1 MRNKTLKAIVAIAM
15 MLIGWLPTLAYD
27 FKVNGIYYNITST
40 DSKTVEVTNGY
51 GSHSYS
57 GSVVIPESV
66 IFNNNSYRVTSIGGY
81 AFLGEDGLTSVKI
94 GDSVTSIGISAF
106 SLCTGLKSIEIP
118 TGITFID
125 NVAFSGCDGLTEV
138 IFNAENCTYSSN
150 SSASVFAGCK
160 NLTKLTIGNNVKSIP
175 NNAFDGCSNLTSV
188 TIGNS
193 LTSIVN
199 DAFRGCTSLT
209 SIEIPNSVTNI
220 GELAFSDCTGL
231 TNVVWN
237 PVGHPD
243 FDHSSLFN
251 ECKNITFFKF
261 GNRVEYIPAHLCYGM
276 SKLSSIEIP
285 NSVTTIGDD
294 AFFSCHGLTSVVIG
308 KSVTSIDDSAFGYC
322 TSLTNV
328 VWNSVRH
335 PDFNNSSIFDD
346 SYNITS
352 FKFGNQVEYIPAY
365 LCYLMSKICSIEIP
379 NSVTSIGDDAFGGC
393 SGLTSVVIG
402 NSVKSIGESA
412 FSGCK
417 SLTSIEIPNSVTSIG
432 DDAFNSCSSLTS
444 VVIGNG
450 VTTIGQ
456 SAFHQCSSLTSLVI
470 GSSVTSIGNNAFGYC
485 TSLNKTTCLASKPPT
500 AYMTPFFYTP
510 TKDLYVPSG
519 CKTAYQAADYWK
531 DFSNIVELSGGGNET
546 LAESITLNKT
556 TASLK
561 VAETLT
567 LKATVLPSNTTNKSV
582 TWKSSNTS
590 VATVNANGVVT
601 AVKAGEATI
610 KVTTNDGSNLSAS
623 CKIIASK
630 SESGDESGDKVP
642 AELEGVYNA
651 FANSGFQDEPD
662 ERWKVNITIDKYE
675 KGKVWIQPVCMF
687 GGLDTDDISPIYA
700 TYKASNNTLNMPLGQ
715 VVFEN
720 SQYKMVIAQTTDGSE
735 KNLTGNIV
743 MQIDNNAIGVEITF
757 AEDYI
762 IGVGDIL
769 NDDWWYQAL
778 YNVSYSKTSSV
789 DGIDYVNGNDVIV
802 ATIGDN
808 IVVKNA
814 KLGSVVNVYS
824 SNGALIKSM
833 TATDGSVVI
842 EAPVKGIYIVA
853 IDGKSFK
860 VMVK

>member
-432 DDAFNSCSSLTS
+432 DYAFKSCSSLTS
-444 VVIGNG
+444 V
-450 VTTIGQ
+450 
-456 SAFHQCSSLTSLVI
+456 VI